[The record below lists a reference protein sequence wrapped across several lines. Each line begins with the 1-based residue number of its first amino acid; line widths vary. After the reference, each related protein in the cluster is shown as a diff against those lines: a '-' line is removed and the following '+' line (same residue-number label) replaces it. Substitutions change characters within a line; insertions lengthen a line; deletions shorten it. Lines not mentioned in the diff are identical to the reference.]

1 MLPQD
6 PTLGNSKLVNQ
17 AIDPFKKE
25 KLTTDKIEDTLKT
38 SDLRTLHVYIITKLH
53 KPRNLC
59 LSVVNS
65 VNFYTAYKSKY
76 IDYNLHFIVK
86 QIDTTFIDTSIFMN
100 KMSQSMK

>member
-1 MLPQD
+1 M
-6 PTLGNSKLVNQ
+6 NQ

-25 KLTTDKIEDTLKT
+25 KLTTGKIEDTLKT

-53 KPRNLC
+53 KPRNFC